1 MVKETPSIGRIIG
14 MIAFTVSCIGIL
26 MYLWITFGG
35 SIPLRPEG
43 YRVKVQFPE
52 ATQLAQEA
60 DVRISGVNV
69 GKVKTKVPDRAT
81 GLTEATLE
89 IQARYA
95 PIPLDSNAVLR
106 QKTLLG
112 ETYVELTPGSRE
124 ARKLTD
130 GGNLPSGQVAK
141 TVELDEIFRTF
152 DPKTR
157 RAFGT
162 WLDQQGRAVDEGG
175 KALNDALA
183 NLTPFA
189 QDVDSVLR
197 VLDSQEEA
205 TRGLVRDTGEVFGA
219 LTERQGQ
226 LRNLIQGSNRVFE
239 TTAAR
244 DRELADTFVAL
255 PTFLREART
264 TTRRLTDFA
273 LKTDPLIDQLRPAA
287 RELSPT
293 LIDLKALAPDLRG
306 LFADLDPLIEV
317 SRPGL
322 PALERT
328 LEDTRPFLARIE
340 PYLRDL
346 QPAFDYLSLY
356 RREIAAFFANATA
369 ATGATEI
376 SDLTGTTLN
385 YLRTT
390 NPLNP
395 EILAGYPDRLA
406 TNRANAYTELGGFE
420 QLARGLPVFGSYQC
434 QNPPPEPRLRAD
446 DPILEEDYRRLTEE
460 FVFTEDNRGKAPPC
474 REQRP
479 LGRIVGQDGRYPQ
492 LRPLPAP

>member
-1 MVKETPSIGRIIG
+1 MVKETPSIGRIFA
-14 MIAFTVSCIGIL
+14 MIAFTASCFGIL
-26 MYLWITFGG
+26 LYLWIVFGG
-35 SIPLRPEG
+35 SVPLRPEG
-43 YRVKVQFPE
+43 YRVQVQFPE

-69 GKVKTKVPDRAT
+69 GKVKTKIPDRQT

-95 PIPLDSNAVLR
+95 PIPLDSKAVLR

-112 ETYVELTPGSRE
+112 ETYVELSPGTRE
-124 ARKLTD
+124 AKKLQD
-130 GGNLPSGQVAK
+130 GGELPSGQVAE

-157 RAFGT
+157 KAFGT
-162 WLDQQGRAVDEGG
+162 WLDQQGRAVEDGG

-183 NLTPFA
+183 TLTPFA
-189 QDVDSVLR
+189 EDLDAVLR
-197 VLDSQEEA
+197 VLDSQEES
-205 TRGLVRDTGEVFGA
+205 TKGLVRDTGVVFGA

-226 LRNLIQGSNRVFE
+226 LRRLVESSNRVFE

-244 DRELADTFVAL
+244 DRELADTFVAF
-255 PTFLREART
+255 PTFLRETRA
-264 TTRRLTDFA
+264 TTRRLSDFA

-293 LIDLKALAPDLRG
+293 LVDVKALAPDLRG
-306 LFADLDPLIEV
+306 LFRDLDPLIKV
-317 SRPGL
+317 SRDGL
-322 PALERT
+322 PALERS
-328 LEDTRPFLARIE
+328 LEDTRPFLGRLE

-346 QPAFDYLSLY
+346 QPTFDYLSLY
-356 RREIAAFFANATA
+356 KREIAAFFANATA

-376 SDLTGTTLN
+376 SDLTGTTLE

-395 EILAGYPDRLA
+395 EILAAYPDRLA
-406 TNRANAYTELGGFE
+406 TNRANAYTEPGGYD
-420 QLARGLPVFGSYQC
+420 QLARGLPVFGSFQC
-434 QNPPPEPRLRAD
+434 LNPPPAPRLRD
-446 DPILEEDYRRLTEE
+446 DDTVLEEDYRRLTEQ
-460 FVFTEDNRGKAPPC
+460 FVFTSQNGKAPPC
-474 REQRP
+474 RQQAP
-479 LGRIVGQDGRYPQ
+479 LGRVVNQDGRFPQ
-492 LRPLPAP
+492 LRPIP

>member
-1 MVKETPSIGRIIG
+1 MVKETPSLGRIVG
-14 MIAFTVSCIGIL
+14 MIAFTASCIGIL

-35 SIPLRPEG
+35 SIPLRAEG

-69 GKVKTKVPDRAT
+69 GRVKVKVPDRET

-95 PIPLDSNAVLR
+95 PIALDSNAVLR

-112 ETYVELTPGSRE
+112 ETYVELSPGTRDAE
-124 ARKLTD
+124 KLAD
-130 GGNLPSGQVAK
+130 GGTLAAGQVAK

-162 WLDQQGRAVDEGG
+162 WLDQQGRAVEDGG

-183 NLTPFA
+183 TLTPFA
-189 QDVDSVLR
+189 EDVDNVLR

-205 TRGLVRDTGEVFGA
+205 TKGLVRDTGVVFGA

-226 LRNLIQGSNRVFE
+226 LRNLIEGSNRVFR

-244 DRELADTFVAL
+244 DRELADTFVAF
-255 PTFLREART
+255 PTFLRETRT

-273 LKTDPLIDQLRPAA
+273 LKADPLVDQLRPAA

-293 LIDLKALAPDLRG
+293 LVDVKALAPDLRG
-306 LFADLDPLIEV
+306 LFRDLDPLIEV

-322 PALERT
+322 TALERT
-328 LEDTRPFLARIE
+328 LKDTRPFLARLD

-346 QPAFDYLSLY
+346 QPAFDYLGLY
-356 RREIAAFFANATA
+356 RREIAAFFANSTA

-376 SDLTGTTLN
+376 SDATGKVLN

-395 EILAGYPDRLA
+395 EILAAYPDRLA
-406 TNRANAYTELGGFE
+406 TNRANAYTEPGGFE
-420 QLARGLPVFGSYQC
+420 QLGRGLPVYGGFQC
-434 QNPPPEPRLRAD
+434 ENAPPAPRLRPD

-460 FVFTEDNRGKAPPC
+460 FVFSEENGKAPPC
-474 REQRP
+474 REQAP
-479 LGRIVGQDGRYPQ
+479 LGRVVDQDGRYPQ
-492 LRPLPAP
+492 LRPLSAP